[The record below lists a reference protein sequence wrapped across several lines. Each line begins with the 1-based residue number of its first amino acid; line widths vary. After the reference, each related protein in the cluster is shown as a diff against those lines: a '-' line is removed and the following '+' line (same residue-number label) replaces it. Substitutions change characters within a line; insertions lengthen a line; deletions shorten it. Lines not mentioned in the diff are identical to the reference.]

1 MNNKLILFAALL
13 SFNTYAALTADLE
26 VVSDYRSGGVSYSD
40 RSPALQPALNYSHD
54 SGVYASIWATNV
66 DYAGSDK
73 TNLEWDFYLGF
84 YKNIKPDLGLDVG
97 YASYT
102 YHGADYSKD
111 YAYAEIYLGMV
122 LSGSTKVYWNHA
134 DDYFGLGVGHDI
146 VKVIH
151 EYKFQDYLLT
161 GTLGYELSADK
172 DKYAWDKNTA
182 DYQYI
187 MLSAAREYS
196 GFMVKLTASAT
207 TIDTDFN
214 KKADPAL
221 VLSVKRSFDLM

>member
-1 MNNKLILFAALL
+1 MNNKLLLLAA
-13 SFNTYAALTADLE
+13 SIPFNTYAALTADLE
-26 VVSDYRSGGVSYSD
+26 VVSDYRSGGVSNSD
-40 RSPALQPALNYSHD
+40 RGPALQSALNYSHD
-54 SGVYASIWATNV
+54 SGIYASTWATNV
-66 DYAGSDK
+66 DYAGGDK

-84 YKNIKPDLGLDVG
+84 YKDLNPNLGLDIG

-111 YAYAEIYLGMV
+111 YDYAEIYLGVV
-122 LSGSTKVYWNHA
+122 LSANTKVYWNHT
-134 DDYFGLGVGHDI
+134 DDYFGSGVGHDI
-146 VKVIH
+146 LKVS
-151 EYKFQDYLLT
+151 YDYQYNAYLLN

-172 DKYAWDKNTA
+172 DKYAWDENKA